1 MGQRDG
7 FSKGDITKINAMYN
21 CPDKTGTVTKGNKGQ
36 TSTSSASK
44 DNGLISAVEGFL
56 SLFKN

>member
-21 CPDKTGTVTKGNKGQ
+21 CPEKTSSVTKGDQSNA
-36 TSTSSASK
+36 STPSK
-44 DNGLISAVEGFL
+44 EGSNPFL
-56 SLFKN
+56 AAAGSLLHLFIK